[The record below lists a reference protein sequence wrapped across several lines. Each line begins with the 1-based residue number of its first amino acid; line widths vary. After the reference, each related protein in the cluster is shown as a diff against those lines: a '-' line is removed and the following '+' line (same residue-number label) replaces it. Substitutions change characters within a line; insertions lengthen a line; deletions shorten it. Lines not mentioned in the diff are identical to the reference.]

1 MFKNKLNNYFIAEIL
16 RSYAFVLAS
25 LSFLI
30 WITQSARF
38 LYLITDMG
46 LSMNV
51 YVPYILYQLPKIV
64 SQMMLISFLI
74 SLFISIIKFQNNKEM
89 EIYWLSGISKKTI
102 IWTILKIS
110 LVPTFVAFFLYIYLA
125 PMTGLISRNILAN
138 SEFTF
143 VNALVKKNNFNSPF
157 DNLTVYVGQNDN
169 RGNLEKVYLFE
180 NNQTIIAK
188 RGKVLN
194 VNDKNYLQLIDG
206 FIHEKNKIQKSNC
219 GTCSQCIDIC
229 PTKAFVAPYKLDANK
244 CISYLTIEHKTH
256 IPREFRALIGNRI
269 YGCDDCLA
277 VCPWNKYAKISNN
290 MSFIPREDL
299 KKPSLESLSLLSDEG
314 FRKYFSGSPIKRIGR
329 NQFIRNVLIAMGNSS
344 NKSLVK
350 NIINLLGDNSSIV
363 RLSAVWALGQLCKN
377 SFFLEMNKRVKEEKE
392 QEVINEW
399 RETEK
404 EINHCGTYG

>member
-16 RSYAFVLAS
+16 RSYAFVLAT

-74 SLFISIIKFQNNKEM
+74 SLFISIVKFQNNKEM

-110 LVPTFVAFFLYIYLA
+110 LVPTFIALFLYIYMA

-157 DNLTVYVGQNDN
+157 NNLTVYVGENDN

-180 NNQTIIAK
+180 NNKTIIAK
-188 RGKVLN
+188 QGKVLN
-194 VNDKNYLQLIDG
+194 VNNKNYLQLIDG
-206 FIHEKNKIQKSNC
+206 FIHEKNQNNKIQIIKFEKTLYDFTKYQSNLTTYPKHQERTLLWLLNEFKKNKKQKSVLFE
-219 GTCSQCIDIC
+219 I
-229 PTKAFVAPYKLDANK
+229 
-244 CISYLTIEHKTH
+244 HK
-256 IPREFRALIGNRI
+256 RI
-269 YGCDDCLA
+269 FKPL
-277 VCPWNKYAKISNN
+277 
-290 MSFIPREDL
+290 FIPIIALLCCFILYGNNEKFNLIKLRFL
-299 KKPSLESLSLLSDEG
+299 IFTLTVLFIIFLEILLNLSTSSAFFQYLLYSFPMCVG
-314 FRKYFSGSPIKRIGR
+314 I
-329 NQFIRNVLIAMGNSS
+329 LIY
-344 NKSLVK
+344 
-350 NIINLLGDNSSIV
+350 
-363 RLSAVWALGQLCKN
+363 
-377 SFFLEMNKRVKEEKE
+377 FFLHKFI
-392 QEVINEW
+392 QNEPLA
-399 RETEK
+399 K
-404 EINHCGTYG
+404 

>member
-16 RSYAFVLAS
+16 RSYAFVLAT

-46 LSMNV
+46 LSMSV

-102 IWTILKIS
+102 VWTILKIS
-110 LVPTFVAFFLYIYLA
+110 LVPTFIAFFLYIYLA

-157 DNLTVYVGQNDN
+157 QNLTVYVGENDN

-180 NNQTIIAK
+180 NNKTIIAK
-188 RGKVLN
+188 KGKVLN
-194 VNDKNYLQLIDG
+194 ANNKNYLQLIDG
-206 FIHEKNKIQKSNC
+206 FIHEKNQNNKIQIIKFEKTLYDFTKYQSNLTTYPKLQERPFLWLINEFKKNKKQKSVLFE
-219 GTCSQCIDIC
+219 I
-229 PTKAFVAPYKLDANK
+229 
-244 CISYLTIEHKTH
+244 HK
-256 IPREFRALIGNRI
+256 RI
-269 YGCDDCLA
+269 FKPL
-277 VCPWNKYAKISNN
+277 
-290 MSFIPREDL
+290 FIPIIALLCCFILYGNNEKFNLIKLRFL
-299 KKPSLESLSLLSDEG
+299 IFTLTVLFIIFLEILLNLSTSSA
-314 FRKYFSGSPIKRIGR
+314 FFQYFLYSFPTCVGI
-329 NQFIRNVLIAMGNSS
+329 LIY
-344 NKSLVK
+344 
-350 NIINLLGDNSSIV
+350 
-363 RLSAVWALGQLCKN
+363 
-377 SFFLEMNKRVKEEKE
+377 FFLHKFI
-392 QEVINEW
+392 QNEPLA
-399 RETEK
+399 K
-404 EINHCGTYG
+404 

>member
-16 RSYAFVLAS
+16 RSYAFVLAT

-30 WITQSARF
+30 WIAQSARF

-46 LSMNV
+46 LSMSV

-89 EIYWLSGISKKTI
+89 EIYWLSGVSKKTI

-157 DNLTVYVGQNDN
+157 KNLTVYVGENDN

-180 NNQTIIAK
+180 NNKTIIAK
-188 RGKVLN
+188 QGKVLN
-194 VNDKNYLQLIDG
+194 VDNKNYLQLIDG
-206 FIHEKNKIQKSNC
+206 FIHQKNKNGKIQIIKFEETLYDFTKYKSNLTTYPKLQERSLLWLFNELKNNRKEKNN
-219 GTCSQCIDIC
+219 
-229 PTKAFVAPYKLDANK
+229 
-244 CISYLTIEHKTH
+244 TIFEIHK
-256 IPREFRALIGNRI
+256 RI
-269 YGCDDCLA
+269 FKPL
-277 VCPWNKYAKISNN
+277 
-290 MSFIPREDL
+290 FIPIIALLCCFILYGNNEKFNLVKLRF
-299 KKPSLESLSLLSDEG
+299 SIFSLSVLFIIFFEILISLS
-314 FRKYFSGSPIKRIGR
+314 
-329 NQFIRNVLIAMGNSS
+329 SS
-344 NKSLVK
+344 NIFFQYFLYSFPMCVG
-350 NIINLLGDNSSIV
+350 IIIY
-363 RLSAVWALGQLCKN
+363 
-377 SFFLEMNKRVKEEKE
+377 FFLHKFI
-392 QEVINEW
+392 QNEPLA
-399 RETEK
+399 K
-404 EINHCGTYG
+404 

>member
-16 RSYAFVLAS
+16 RSYAFVLVT

-51 YVPYILYQLPKIV
+51 YLPYILYQLPKIV

-89 EIYWLSGISKKTI
+89 EIYWLSGVSKKKI

-157 DNLTVYVGQNDN
+157 NNLTVYVGENDN
-169 RGNLEKVYLFE
+169 RGNLKKVYLFE
-180 NNQTIIAK
+180 NNKTIIAK
-188 RGKVLN
+188 QGKVLSTDN
-194 VNDKNYLQLIDG
+194 KNYLQLIDG
-206 FIHEKNKIQKSNC
+206 FIHEKNKNNRVQIIKFEKTLYDFTKYKSDL
-219 GTCSQCIDIC
+219 TTY
-229 PTKAFVAPYKLDANK
+229 PKLQ
-244 CISYLTIEHKTH
+244 E
-256 IPREFRALIGNRI
+256 R
-269 YGCDDCLA
+269 
-277 VCPWNKYAKISNN
+277 
-290 MSFIPREDL
+290 
-299 KKPSLESLSLLSDEG
+299 SLLWLFNELKIKEKKNNVL
-314 FRKYFSGSPIKRIGR
+314 FEIHKRIFKPLLIPIIALLCC
-329 NQFIRNVLIAMGNSS
+329 FILYGNNEKFNLIKLKFSIFSLTVLF
-344 NKSLVK
+344 
-350 NIINLLGDNSSIV
+350 IIFFEILLNLSASSIFFQYF
-363 RLSAVWALGQLCKN
+363 LYSFSLCVGIVIY
-377 SFFLEMNKRVKEEKE
+377 FFLHKFI
-392 QEVINEW
+392 QNEPLS
-399 RETEK
+399 K
-404 EINHCGTYG
+404 

>member
-46 LSMNV
+46 LSMSV

-102 IWTILKIS
+102 VWTILKIS
-110 LVPTFVAFFLYIYLA
+110 LVPTFIAFFLYIYLA

-157 DNLTVYVGQNDN
+157 QNLTVYVGENDN
-169 RGNLEKVYLFE
+169 RGNLKKVYLFE
-180 NNQTIIAK
+180 NNKTIIAK
-188 RGKVLN
+188 QGKVLN
-194 VNDKNYLQLIDG
+194 LDNKNYLQLIDG
-206 FIHEKNKIQKSNC
+206 FIHEKNKDNKVQIIKFSKFNQ
-219 GTCSQCIDIC
+219 IDDATHLHGLSLGYEDDNKIEIYINEESWDKFSKPNRYFLMYHELAHDVLNLDDLD
-229 PTKAFVAPYKLDANK
+229 PTEENEGRLMYPNISSYDRKNMDDFIESYKN
-244 CISYLTIEHKTH
+244 
-256 IPREFRALIGNRI
+256 EFEN
-269 YGCDDCLA
+269 
-277 VCPWNKYAKISNN
+277 ISN
-290 MSFIPREDL
+290 
-299 KKPSLESLSLLSDEG
+299 
-314 FRKYFSGSPIKRIGR
+314 
-329 NQFIRNVLIAMGNSS
+329 
-344 NKSLVK
+344 
-350 NIINLLGDNSSIV
+350 
-363 RLSAVWALGQLCKN
+363 
-377 SFFLEMNKRVKEEKE
+377 
-392 QEVINEW
+392 
-399 RETEK
+399 
-404 EINHCGTYG
+404 

>member
-16 RSYAFVLAS
+16 RSYAFVLAT

-46 LSMNV
+46 LSMSV

-89 EIYWLSGISKKTI
+89 EIYWLSGVSKKTI

-157 DNLTVYVGQNDN
+157 KNLTVYVGENDN

-180 NNQTIIAK
+180 NNKTIIAK
-188 RGKVLN
+188 QGKVLN
-194 VNDKNYLQLIDG
+194 VDNKNYLQLIDG
-206 FIHEKNKIQKSNC
+206 FIHQKNKNGKIQIIKFEETLYDFTKYKSNL
-219 GTCSQCIDIC
+219 TTY
-229 PTKAFVAPYKLDANK
+229 PKLQ
-244 CISYLTIEHKTH
+244 E
-256 IPREFRALIGNRI
+256 R
-269 YGCDDCLA
+269 
-277 VCPWNKYAKISNN
+277 
-290 MSFIPREDL
+290 
-299 KKPSLESLSLLSDEG
+299 SLLWLSL
-314 FRKYFSGSPIKRIGR
+314 IHI
-329 NQFIRNVLIAMGNSS
+329 
-344 NKSLVK
+344 
-350 NIINLLGDNSSIV
+350 
-363 RLSAVWALGQLCKN
+363 
-377 SFFLEMNKRVKEEKE
+377 
-392 QEVINEW
+392 
-399 RETEK
+399 
-404 EINHCGTYG
+404 